1 MAMSSEERRR
11 RMHRAVGGAGTEGQA
26 RRPRKS
32 YEELM
37 DGIPEEAPVQRSIPE
52 EIAEPL
58 RRKSERDLFGVM
70 DLEDDAFSGQ
80 NVFEQESRRRMR
92 RRADMGA
99 EYSDAREDGEYTF
112 RGRGREDDEYADR
125 SRNVGEDAY
134 AGGSQNRYDDEYAG
148 GGRSRG
154 DGESVRRSRR
164 REDGD
169 AVRRTFGSDEEEAG
183 TTGRSR
189 RSGGTDSRRSGEAGS
204 RHSGETDSRRVSE
217 TGSRR
222 SGDTGRIRGRSGEP
236 GSERRTG
243 RDDGSGFDPR
253 IIVMAVCLLAA
264 ILLLVFG
271 IRALAKRGSVKAS
284 QQASESESVSVEESI
299 EASIEE
305 SIEAEPETEAAD
317 VVLKKAK
324 HMAAQYDYDGAIDL
338 LKNETDYEN
347 NEEAQMAV
355 AEYEEIKGT
364 LVRQE
369 VREITHVFFHI
380 LMPDPANALDPA
392 RWGKQAGGYNSL
404 MTTVTEF
411 EKMLQEFY
419 DKGFVL
425 VRIHDMAHIEKQA
438 DGSEKMVEGD
448 IMLPPGK
455 KGMVMSEDDV
465 CYYEYM
471 EGAAFADKMI
481 VGEDGRPTTHIV
493 KTDGT
498 EDVGDYDLVPI
509 LDHFIDEHPDFSYKG
524 AKAIIAFTGY
534 NGILGY
540 RTDETYE
547 PGFDKNAVGYGSAMT
562 PNPNIEA
569 DRAEAVKVL
578 KALVDDGYELSSHS
592 WGHRDMG
599 AIDLGSFRTDTNRW
613 DKNVNSLIKEATGE
627 PCDILIYPKGADI
640 ADWHGYS
647 HSNERYNY
655 LYDKGF
661 RYFCNVD
668 SAQHW
673 VQVGED
679 YLRQGRRALDGLNM
693 WIDIHDGKNRLSD
706 LFDNVSDIFDPARPT
721 PVDGYY

>member
-1 MAMSSEERRR
+1 MVMTPEERRR
-11 RMHRAVGGAGTEGQA
+11 RMHRAVGGAGAEGQA

-52 EIAEPL
+52 EIVEPL
-58 RRKSERDLFGVM
+58 RRKSEKDLFGVM
-70 DLEDDAFSGQ
+70 DLEDDLSSGK
-80 NVFEQESRRRMR
+80 NIFEEESRRRMR
-92 RRADMGA
+92 RRSDMGA
-99 EYSDAREDGEYTF
+99 EYAYSREDGEYTGM
-112 RGRGREDDEYADR
+112 GRGREDDESADR
-125 SRNVGEDAY
+125 SPSVEEDGY
-134 AGGSQNRYDDEYAG
+134 AG
-148 GGRSRG
+148 RS
-154 DGESVRRSRR
+154 RSRR
-164 REDGD
+164 REDND
-169 AVRRTFGSDEEEAG
+169 AVRRTLEVDEEEEG
-183 TTGRSR
+183 TSGRSR
-189 RSGGTDSRRSGEAGS
+189 RSGRTDSRRSEEAGS
-204 RHSGETDSRRVSE
+204 RRAGEP
-217 TGSRR
+217 GSRR
-222 SGDTGRIRGRSGEP
+222 SGNAGRARGRSGEP
-236 GSERRTG
+236 GTERRSG
-243 RDDGSGFDPR
+243 FDDGGGFDPR

-284 QQASESESVSVEESI
+284 QKASESESVSVEESI

-305 SIEAEPETEAAD
+305 SIEAEPETESAD
-317 VVLKKAK
+317 VVLKKAA

-380 LMPDPANALDPA
+380 LMPDPSNALDPA

-404 MTTVTEF
+404 MTTINEF

-419 DKGFVL
+419 DKGYVL
-425 VRIHDMAHIEKQA
+425 VRIHDMAHIEKQE

-498 EDVGDYDLVPI
+498 EDLGDYDLVPI

-524 AKAIIAFTGY
+524 AKAILAFTGY

-599 AIDLGSFRTDTNRW
+599 SIDMGSFRTDTNRW

-627 PCDILIYPKGADI
+627 PCDILIYPKGADV

-647 HSNERYNY
+647 HSNERFDY
-655 LYDKGF
+655 LYNKGF

-679 YLRQGRRALDGLNM
+679 HLRQGRRALDGLNM

-706 LFDNVSDIFDPARPT
+706 LFDNVADIFDPARPT